1 MNDGVTQSSTDT
13 SAILKELSDI
23 KANLAVN
30 SSETVNIKT
39 TISEIKVDLREIKSN
54 FVTQTQHKVLVD
66 ALADHE
72 NRIRANETFDDTL
85 TGKMWGIGV
94 LVSFV
99 VGIATII
106 IGHYW
111 K

>member
-1 MNDGVTQSSTDT
+1 MNEVTQSSTDT

-30 SSETVNIKT
+30 SSETINIKG

-66 ALADHE
+66 LINDQE
-72 NRIRANETFDDTL
+72 IRLRKVESYIDTL
-85 TGKMWGIGV
+85 VGKIWGIGIIAS
-94 LVSFV
+94 LVMG
-99 VGIATII
+99 GITLAVS
-106 IGHYW
+106 HYY